1 MKKKLL
7 FLFSIAIAAILMSFA
22 TAQKS
27 SKPEKAQTTE
37 ENGFSIP
44 DNVKSVLDRSCLNCH
59 GIDGKGKAKIKW
71 NYEKMPSYSK
81 SKLISKLSKIE
92 DKINNAKMPP
102 PRFLKKHPDNRLS
115 QEEKETLTNW
125 ASGLATDL
133 SK

>member
-7 FLFSIAIAAILMSFA
+7 FLFSIAIATILMSFA
-22 TAQKS
+22 TIQKS
-27 SKPEKAQTTE
+27 YSPDKVQTPEG
-37 ENGFSIP
+37 NGFNIP
-44 DNVKSVLDRSCLNCH
+44 DNVKSVLDKSCLNCH

-71 NYEKMPSYSK
+71 NYGKMPSYSK

-92 DKINNAKMPP
+92 DKINNGKMPP

-115 QEEKETLTNW
+115 HEEKETLTSW